1 MDKNYKMIDGKK
13 YLYDGKMALVSEDA
27 IKPVD
32 LLRDQLVLDIQDKV
46 MAMKRKMEDT
56 KRECLN
62 DIETFMNLAAAEY
75 GVTLGGKKGNVQLTS
90 FDGNTRV
97 LLAISDSLDL
107 TEGVHAA
114 KQLIDEYLT
123 DLTRDSSSDLK
134 TLVSNA
140 FRVKQGKMDVKRI
153 LELRSYNITDP
164 RWKQAM
170 DIISDSIKIASS
182 KQCFRVHTRKGEEGF
197 QQLNLDFSTI

>member
-75 GVTLGGKKGNVQLTS
+75 GVTLGGRRATC
-90 FDGNTRV
+90 
-97 LLAISDSLDL
+97 SLPPL
-107 TEGVHAA
+107 MGIPACCWQSV
-114 KQLIDEYLT
+114 IPW
-123 DLTRDSSSDLK
+123 
-134 TLVSNA
+134 
-140 FRVKQGKMDVKRI
+140 I
-153 LELRSYNITDP
+153 
-164 RWKQAM
+164 
-170 DIISDSIKIASS
+170 
-182 KQCFRVHTRKGEEGF
+182 
-197 QQLNLDFSTI
+197 